1 MTWIFINYWISRMY
15 EKGTFFTKR
24 IRMRTLEVDWR
35 IQNYFIIKWLWFY
48 NIFVCIA
55 SLRPPRITGPGG
67 YQMVLAYQAGPT
79 WPLPNRKNLLVIDY
93 YSIFISI
100 LFFLNEGSNERKN
113 GFHGIGDSKV
123 HAHYFWQSILKTTR
137 LEFSNA
143 KPLILALLP
152 RVIDFHLETS
162 YCEKIKSSSIEVD
175 WGQFGKQVYSYQLE
189 PRGWFQLT
197 V

>member
-1 MTWIFINYWISRMY
+1 MKKVPFLRSEFVWGLLRLIDEFKIISLSSDFGFITSSSALHICVHQGSADQVD
-15 EKGTFFTKR
+15 
-24 IRMRTLEVDWR
+24 IRW
-35 IQNYFIIKWLWFY
+35 
-48 NIFVCIA
+48 
-55 SLRPPRITGPGG
+55 SLRTRRVQLGLNQTAKI
-67 YQMVLAYQAGPT
+67 
-79 WPLPNRKNLLVIDY
+79 Y

-113 GFHGIGDSKV
+113 GFHGIDDSKV
-123 HAHYFWQSILKTTR
+123 HTHYFWQTILKTTR

-143 KPLILALLP
+143 KSLILTLLH

-175 WGQFGKQVYSYQLE
+175 WGQFGKQVYSNQLE

>member
-1 MTWIFINYWISRMY
+1 MTWIFINYWISRMN

-79 WPLPNRKNLLVIDY
+79 WPLPNRKNLLLNFYFDI
-93 YSIFISI
+93 IFLERRFKRTEERFPRYWRFQSTRA
-100 LFFLNEGSNERKN
+100 LFLA
-113 GFHGIGDSKV
+113 I
-123 HAHYFWQSILKTTR
+123 
-137 LEFSNA
+137 SNA